1 MSLRPHTNPWYDRL
15 AQMQRGYYYPWRS
28 TLAPGNGENAYLSL
42 VQSHLAPDKDVLD
55 AGCGHGE
62 VALDIAPLCRSVLA
76 YDRIPSFIEL
86 AEAAGR
92 ERGVANVIF
101 RLADSS
107 AEANGG
113 QPHIPAD
120 PASIDLFISR
130 RGPLHWIEDVRRVA
144 RPGAVLLQL
153 NPIEAVHLPAWND
166 DLPSPLRMSPP
177 DFNMRQAVERRL
189 ALAGLDIH
197 SCWIYDVPEYFDA
210 PDQLYVRLAWGYAP
224 DEVPTYA
231 EVQPI
236 FEGVFARFAGPD
248 GLIMRHRRFLWKA
261 VVE

>member
-1 MSLRPHTNPWYDRL
+1 MSLRPHTNAWYDRL
-15 AQMQRGYYYPWRS
+15 AQLQRGYYYPWRS
-28 TLAPGNGENAYLSL
+28 TLAPGNGEDAYLSL
-42 VQSHLAPDKDVLD
+42 VRAHLAPDKDVLD

-76 YDRIPSFIEL
+76 YDRVPLFIEL
-86 AEAAGR
+86 AEAAR
-92 ERGVANVIF
+92 QERGVESVIF
-101 RLADSS
+101 RLVDSS

-113 QPHIPAD
+113 QPRLPAS

-153 NPIEAVHLPAWND
+153 NPMEAVHLPAWND
-166 DLPSPLRMSPP
+166 DLPASLRLSPP
-177 DFNMRQAVERRL
+177 DFNMRQSVERRL
-189 ALAGLDIH
+189 ALVGLEIH
-197 SCWIYDVPEYFDA
+197 SCWTYDIPEYFDA
-210 PDQLYVRLAWGYAP
+210 PDQLYARLTWGEPP
-224 DEVPTYA
+224 DDVPSYP

-236 FEGVFARFAGPD
+236 FERVFARFAGPD